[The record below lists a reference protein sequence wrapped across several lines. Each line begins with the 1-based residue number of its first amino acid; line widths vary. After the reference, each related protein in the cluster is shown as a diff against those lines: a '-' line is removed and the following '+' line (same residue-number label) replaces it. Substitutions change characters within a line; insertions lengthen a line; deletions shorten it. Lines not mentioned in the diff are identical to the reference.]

1 MEPLPQAQV
10 RQRLLHPVD
19 RSVLMSQYILRRTLM
34 LIPLL
39 FGISII
45 SYGIIRLAPGDPVTL
60 LADPELLTREQVEA
74 VRTDLGLD
82 DPLPV
87 QYVKTMR
94 SLLSGDLR
102 SFKTRQTVYEMV
114 SDRLPT
120 TLVLAV
126 LSLTVGLTMGILIGC
141 LQALRPYSRLDDVGT
156 VVSLF
161 GFAVPN
167 FWLALMLMMLFAVRL
182 EWLPTSGIRPVDETG
197 WNPIKMAPYL
207 VLPTVVLSA
216 GLIAS
221 IARYTRSSMLD
232 ALGQDYIRTAR
243 AKGLSE
249 RLVIMRHAL
258 RNSLLPVITLLG
270 VYLPF
275 LIGGSVVVETIFA
288 LPGVG
293 RLALDAVIVRD
304 YPVILSVNM
313 LVAVAVLVGNL
324 LADIGYAVIDPR
336 IRYR

>member
-1 MEPLPQAQV
+1 
-10 RQRLLHPVD
+10 
-19 RSVLMSQYILRRTLM
+19 MSQYILRRTLM
-34 LIPLL
+34 IIPLL

-45 SYGIIRLAPGDPVTL
+45 SYGIIRLAPGDPAKL
-60 LADPELLTREQVEA
+60 LADPELLTREQLEA
-74 VRTDLGLD
+74 AREDLGLD

-87 QYVKTMR
+87 QYVKTME
-94 SLLSGDLR
+94 SLLTGDLR
-102 SFKTRQTVYEMV
+102 SFKTRQTVYEMIG
-114 SDRLPT
+114 DRLPT
-120 TLVLAV
+120 TLILAG
-126 LSLTVGLTMGILIGC
+126 LALAVGLTLGILIGS
-141 LQALRPYSRLDDVGT
+141 LQALRPYSRLDDAGT

-167 FWLALMLMMLFAVRL
+167 FWLALMLMLLFAVKL
-182 EWLPTSGIRPVDETG
+182 EWLPASGIRPVNATG
-197 WNPIKMAPYL
+197 WNPIELAPHL
-207 VLPTVVLSA
+207 VMPTIVLSA

-232 ALGQDYIRTAR
+232 ALEQDYIRTAR

-258 RNSLLPVITLLG
+258 RNSLLPVITLIG
-270 VYLPF
+270 IYLPV
-275 LIGGSVVVETIFA
+275 LLGGSVVVETIFA

-293 RLALDAVIVRD
+293 RMALDAVIVRD

-313 LVAVAVLVGNL
+313 LVAVAVLIGNL

-336 IRYR
+336 IRYK

>member
-1 MEPLPQAQV
+1 
-10 RQRLLHPVD
+10 
-19 RSVLMSQYILRRTLM
+19 MSKYILRRTLM
-34 LIPLL
+34 IIPLL

-45 SYGIIRLAPGDPVTL
+45 SYGIIRLAPGDPAKL
-60 LADPELLTREQVEA
+60 LADPELLTREQLEA
-74 VRTDLGLD
+74 AREDLGLD

-87 QYVKTMR
+87 QYVKTMK
-94 SLLSGDLR
+94 SLLTGDLR
-102 SFKTRQTVYEMV
+102 SFKTRQTVYEMIG
-114 SDRLPT
+114 DRLPT
-120 TLVLAV
+120 TLILAGLALV
-126 LSLTVGLTMGILIGC
+126 VGLTLGILIGSI
-141 LQALRPYSRLDDVGT
+141 QALRPYSKLDDAGT

-167 FWLALMLMMLFAVRL
+167 FWLALMLILLFAVKL
-182 EWLPTSGIRPVDETG
+182 EWLPASGIRPVNASG
-197 WNPIKMAPYL
+197 WNPIDVAPHL
-207 VLPTVVLSA
+207 VMPTIVLSA

-243 AKGLSE
+243 AKGLGE

-270 VYLPF
+270 VYLPI
-275 LIGGSVVVETIFA
+275 LLGGSVVVETIFA

-293 RLALDAVIVRD
+293 RMALDAVVVRD

-313 LVAVAVLVGNL
+313 LVAATVLVGNL
-324 LADIGYAVIDPR
+324 LADIAYAVIDPR
-336 IRYR
+336 IRYQ